1 MIEILIVGT
10 LALTGLFMFTALSLY
25 LARKYEEKVEELSK
39 SENKYRMLFESANDA
54 IFLMKNDVFVD
65 CNSKTLEMFG
75 CREED
80 IVGKTPYD
88 FSPPKQ
94 PDGRDSKEK
103 ALEKI
108 NAALSGKPQFFEWEH
123 CKLDGTLFDAEV
135 SLNRVKLGDEYY
147 IQAIV
152 RDITDRKRMEN
163 KLEEYKRFFDRA
175 KDLFFIIDTKGRF
188 IDLNPRYAE
197 MLGYTKE
204 ELIGKTARILIH
216 PDDLENIRKNF
227 LKAVNGEV
235 IRFES
240 RAITKD
246 GKVLHLE
253 FIEWPVFENEKVV
266 AVEGISRDIT
276 EKKRMEKELKKSEE
290 KYRRLFEQNPVAI
303 TVADKDGKFVD
314 VNEEFAKLTGY
325 TKEEIVGRPL
335 SKFVAE
341 KDRQRVIEYNRRRME
356 GKEVPSH
363 YEYKL
368 LRKDGEIR
376 DVEVKIIK
384 LPDDKTLAC
393 RIDITEKKKM
403 EEKLKESEEMFR
415 TLAEKSLVGI
425 YLIQDDVFKYVNS
438 KLAELWGYEVDEL
451 IGKSPL
457 QFIHPEDRELVD
469 KNLRL
474 RTEGKVDAINY
485 TLKMVRKDGKVRM
498 NEVFDSGIVYK
509 GKPAVVGTLIDITEK
524 IEMERKIKESEEKFR
539 KIFESSPVLIAIVN
553 REGIFIEANPAMIES
568 LGTNPI
574 GKPLYDVLPRH
585 VAYRRMSFIKRVFDQ
600 NRPLTFKDKR
610 NGRHFVNNLIPIELL
625 NGRHCLIIA
634 KEISELVRVNMLL
647 NAINKINEAI
657 VYEKDK
663 QKILEKACEELA
675 KLEGYSIVTICT
687 IESGDVVPVA
697 AYGERRNLLERQ
709 KECEVIREV
718 IKRKEIV
725 MKNEACMEC
734 ERKDEFKQVL
744 SLPMVV
750 DEEVKGVITHYLT
763 THRDLSG
770 EEIELLKALAND
782 IAFAIK
788 AIELDELKRKAYE
801 QIEKN
806 IEQFAILVDHIRNPL
821 ATMHAIAETQM
832 DAKIANKT
840 IEQIRRILDV
850 VERLDRGW
858 LESEKIKEFL
868 RRYSRW

>member
-393 RIDITEKKKM
+393 RIDITEKKKW
-403 EEKLKESEEMFR
+403 R
-415 TLAEKSLVGI
+415 KSL
-425 YLIQDDVFKYVNS
+425 
-438 KLAELWGYEVDEL
+438 
-451 IGKSPL
+451 
-457 QFIHPEDRELVD
+457 
-469 KNLRL
+469 KNLRRCL
-474 RTEGKVDAINY
+474 EPW
-485 TLKMVRKDGKVRM
+485 LK
-498 NEVFDSGIVYK
+498 N
-509 GKPAVVGTLIDITEK
+509 LW
-524 IEMERKIKESEEKFR
+524 
-539 KIFESSPVLIAIVN
+539 L
-553 REGIFIEANPAMIES
+553 
-568 LGTNPI
+568 
-574 GKPLYDVLPRH
+574 
-585 VAYRRMSFIKRVFDQ
+585 AYI
-600 NRPLTFKDKR
+600 
-610 NGRHFVNNLIPIELL
+610 
-625 NGRHCLIIA
+625 
-634 KEISELVRVNMLL
+634 
-647 NAINKINEAI
+647 
-657 VYEKDK
+657 
-663 QKILEKACEELA
+663 
-675 KLEGYSIVTICT
+675 
-687 IESGDVVPVA
+687 
-697 AYGERRNLLERQ
+697 
-709 KECEVIREV
+709 
-718 IKRKEIV
+718 
-725 MKNEACMEC
+725 
-734 ERKDEFKQVL
+734 
-744 SLPMVV
+744 
-750 DEEVKGVITHYLT
+750 
-763 THRDLSG
+763 
-770 EEIELLKALAND
+770 
-782 IAFAIK
+782 
-788 AIELDELKRKAYE
+788 
-801 QIEKN
+801 
-806 IEQFAILVDHIRNPL
+806 
-821 ATMHAIAETQM
+821 
-832 DAKIANKT
+832 
-840 IEQIRRILDV
+840 
-850 VERLDRGW
+850 
-858 LESEKIKEFL
+858 
-868 RRYSRW
+868 